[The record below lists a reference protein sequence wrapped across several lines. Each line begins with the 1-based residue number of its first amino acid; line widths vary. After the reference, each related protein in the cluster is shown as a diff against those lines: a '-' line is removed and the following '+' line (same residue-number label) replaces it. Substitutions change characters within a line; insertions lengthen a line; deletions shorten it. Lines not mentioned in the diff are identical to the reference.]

1 MTADLLAVLRE
12 AREALDEAIGIA
24 TDGRNYANE
33 PEARAS
39 FGRIVQH
46 LETVRDSALRA
57 HEAQGWR
64 PIDEAPKDG
73 TEMFVVGEL
82 GWHAADAVTA
92 YFDDRGRGC
101 WRDRHGDRL
110 EWEPEYFHTLNL
122 PEPPK

>member
-12 AREALDEAIGIA
+12 AREALRSCAWSTELRTDDALMAMATADAKIGEA
-24 TDGRNYANE
+24 TMM
-33 PEARAS
+33 
-39 FGRIVQH
+39 
-46 LETVRDSALRA
+46 LTVSALSTP
-57 HEAQGWR
+57 EPQGWR

-101 WRDRHGDRL
+101 WRDKHGDRL

>member
-1 MTADLLAVLRE
+1 MTPTPTLRE
-12 AREALDEAIGIA
+12 ALE
-24 TDGRNYANE
+24 
-33 PEARAS
+33 EAR
-39 FGRIVQH
+39 QH
-46 LETVRDSALRA
+46 VEFIADGGVESVAQLRA
-57 HEAQGWR
+57 AIDLLPRIDAALSTPEPQGWR

-101 WRDRHGDRL
+101 WRDKHGDRL

>member
-1 MTADLLAVLRE
+1 MTTSPDLLAVLRE
-12 AREALDEAIGIA
+12 AFEAGYSQGHDATVEGRYSDPSEA
-24 TDGRNYANE
+24 
-33 PEARAS
+33 AS
-39 FGRIVQH
+39 DY
-46 LETVRDSALRA
+46 LADCSALSA

-73 TEMFVVGEL
+73 TEMFVVGKL